1 MSGFAFKYLLG
12 GIAAGVVCSG
22 AALALNAGP
31 PPDFSG
37 GNTGWVSIGTDY
49 VAMPGGPKPVTFDP
63 AHRYVPN
70 GSGQQPTFRVADLN
84 NPVLTQFAKDGLKT
98 ANDMVLRG
106 FAMYARESRCWMT
119 GVPTYLLNPAQPT
132 FILQEP
138 KKITMMWQ
146 MDQQV
151 RHIYMN
157 APHSANPKPSW
168 YGESVG
174 HYEGD
179 TLVVDTIG
187 MNDKTYVD
195 NYRTP
200 HTDKLRVVER
210 FRLID
215 NGMTLEVNV
224 HVEDPGAFTTP
235 WNAGE
240 SHMKNRILEAKSS
253 IPLLRR
259 PASPDSKIAVRS
271 RFRFEN
277 FSASCAQVF
286 EIPYAIALPWNAV
299 QRYRRTERGLLS
311 PPLDTIG
318 EYFCAENNI
327 NPFHQDVEPM
337 PEADRSDF

>member
-1 MSGFAFKYLLG
+1 MSNRAFKYLLSG
-12 GIAAGVVCSG
+12 LAAGVLFSG
-22 AALALNAGP
+22 AAPAQNAGS

-37 GNTGWVSIGTDY
+37 GNSGWVSIGTDY
-49 VAMPGGPKPVTFDP
+49 VAVPGGPKPVTFDP

-157 APHSANPKPSW
+157 VPHSANPKPSW

-187 MNDKTYVD
+187 QNTKSFID

-200 HTDKLRVVER
+200 HSEKLHVVER
-210 FRLID
+210 FHL
-215 NGMTLEVNV
+215 
-224 HVEDPGAFTTP
+224 VEDGKTLQADITIEDPVALTEPLHVMHQWRKVQGPMTESRCAD
-235 WNAGE
+235 GE
-240 SHMKNRILEAKSS
+240 S
-253 IPLLRR
+253 
-259 PASPDSKIAVRS
+259 
-271 RFRFEN
+271 F
-277 FSASCAQVF
+277 
-286 EIPYAIALPWNAV
+286 
-299 QRYRRTERGLLS
+299 
-311 PPLDTIG
+311 
-318 EYFCAENNI
+318 
-327 NPFHQDVEPM
+327 NPFGQQAEPI
-337 PEADRSDF
+337 PTSERPDF

>member
-1 MSGFAFKYLLG
+1 MSRFASKPAFEHLLAGMAVGFLC
-12 GIAAGVVCSG
+12 IG
-22 AALALNAGP
+22 AAPAQNAT
-31 PPDFSG
+31 PPDFSA
-37 GNTGWVSIGTDY
+37 GNAGWVSIGTDY
-49 VAMPGGPKPVTFDP
+49 VAVPGGPKPVTFDP

-70 GSGQQPTFRVADLN
+70 GSGEQPTFRVADLN

-98 ANDMVLRG
+98 SNDMVLRG

-157 APHSANPKPSW
+157 VPHSANPKPSW

-187 MNDKTYVD
+187 QNTKSFMD

-200 HTDKLRVVER
+200 HSEKLHVVER
-210 FRLID
+210 FHLVE
-215 NGMTLEVNV
+215 GGKTLQADITI
-224 HVEDPGAFTTP
+224 EDPVALREPLHVMHQWRKVQGPMTESRCAD
-235 WNAGE
+235 GE
-240 SHMKNRILEAKSS
+240 S
-253 IPLLRR
+253 
-259 PASPDSKIAVRS
+259 
-271 RFRFEN
+271 F
-277 FSASCAQVF
+277 
-286 EIPYAIALPWNAV
+286 
-299 QRYRRTERGLLS
+299 
-311 PPLDTIG
+311 
-318 EYFCAENNI
+318 
-327 NPFHQDVEPM
+327 NPFGQQAEPI
-337 PEADRSDF
+337 PTSDKPDF

>member
-1 MSGFAFKYLLG
+1 MSNIAFKYLLG
-12 GIAAGVVCSG
+12 SMAAGAVFAGV
-22 AALALNAGP
+22 AFAQNAN

-37 GNTGWVSIGTDY
+37 GNAGWVSIGTDY
-49 VAMPGGPKPVTFDP
+49 VAVAGGPNPVTFDP

-70 GSGQQPTFRVADLN
+70 GSGEQPTFRVADLN

-138 KKITMMWQ
+138 KKITMLWQ

-157 APHSANPKPSW
+157 VAHSANPKLSW

-174 HYEGD
+174 RYEGD

-187 MNDKTYVD
+187 QNTKSFID

-200 HTDKLRVVER
+200 HSDRLHVVER
-210 FRLID
+210 FHLVE
-215 NGMTLEVNV
+215 GGKTLQADITI
-224 HVEDPGAFTTP
+224 EDPVALTQPLHVMHQWRKVQGPMTESRCAD
-235 WNAGE
+235 GE
-240 SHMKNRILEAKSS
+240 S
-253 IPLLRR
+253 
-259 PASPDSKIAVRS
+259 
-271 RFRFEN
+271 F
-277 FSASCAQVF
+277 
-286 EIPYAIALPWNAV
+286 
-299 QRYRRTERGLLS
+299 
-311 PPLDTIG
+311 
-318 EYFCAENNI
+318 
-327 NPFHQDVEPM
+327 NPFGQQAEPIPTSDK
-337 PEADRSDF
+337 PEF